1 MALVALL
8 ADKGAPGVTTSAV
21 VLAAVWPQPAVLA
34 ECDAAGGDLLYR
46 LPGSGGA
53 PLAQDRGVLSL
64 ASAVRS
70 PSGPEVIWEHTQQLD
85 GGLPV
90 LVGPTL
96 PEQAAAMAGSWTPI
110 SGMLAGLPGTDV
122 IADCGRVLG
131 ETPVLPVLRRA
142 ELIVLVAR
150 HTVEGVAHLR
160 HGLVA
165 VARAVNAHGSSA
177 GTSALRR
184 TVVLLIADGRRG
196 REATRELALLLA
208 NSPGLGD
215 VSVLGA
221 LADDPVGARGL
232 SGQWGRRLDRS
243 ALVASARPV
252 AQAAHARAHANDP
265 QPAETDPAAGALAA
279 APAAAAS
286 AQPAAPAPASGRHR

>member
-1 MALVALL
+1 MALIAVL

-34 ECDAAGGDLLYR
+34 ECDVAGGDLPYR
-46 LPGSGGA
+46 LPRCGGV
-53 PLAQDRGVLSL
+53 PLAQDRGLLSL

-70 PSGPEVIWEHTQQLD
+70 PIGPEAVWEHTQQLD

-90 LVGPTL
+90 LVGPTV
-96 PEQAAAMAGSWTPI
+96 PEQAAAMAAAWTPI
-110 SGMLAGLPGTDV
+110 SGMFAGLPDTDV
-122 IADCGRVLG
+122 VADCGRVLG

-142 ELIVLVAR
+142 ELIVFVAR

-165 VARAVNAHGSSA
+165 VARAVNAHGSPT
-177 GTSALRR
+177 GVSALHR
-184 TVVLLIADGRRG
+184 TAVLLITDGRRG
-196 REATRELALLLA
+196 REATREVSQLLA
-208 NSPGLGD
+208 ASPGLGD
-215 VSVLGA
+215 VAVLGA
-221 LADDPVGARGL
+221 LADDPAGARGL

-252 AQAAHARAHANDP
+252 AQAAHARVHASHSRP
-265 QPAETDPAAGALAA
+265 PHRTLSPAGELGDRTGRPAQARAATGATA
-279 APAAAAS
+279 
-286 AQPAAPAPASGRHR
+286 